1 VSLLAVPNF
10 SEGRDTSVIA
20 AIRAALDADRGL
32 LDRHSDPEHNRTVYT
47 LAGEGRALEERLAAG
62 ASVAIEQIDMRR
74 QRGLHPCIGAL
85 DVCPIVWLDLEG
97 REPARAQAR
106 SVGERIGSLGVPVF
120 LYGELASSEERQE
133 RAFFREGGLTALR
146 QRMKAGEMAPDM
158 GPEIPHLTA
167 GATLVTARPPLAA
180 FNIELDTGDAV
191 VAQRVAAAVR
201 AEAGP
206 EAMLPLYTAYGR
218 IIHNQHDPTAFD
230 DPTGVEGVLR
240 DLGHPVA
247 PAEAATSTDFDDVLR
262 TETAEALDRCGGNI
276 GTPVLSFAPP
286 DGSSF
291 FGPVISKA
299 PKGADALALWDA
311 VTALGTNPYFSELK
325 RSTRSRPQFDD

>member
-1 VSLLAVPNF
+1 MSLLAVPNF

-32 LDRHSDPEHNRTVYT
+32 LDRHSDIEHNRTVYT

-62 ASVAIEQIDMRR
+62 AAVAIEQIDMRR

-146 QRMKAGEMAPDM
+146 QRMKGGELAPDV
-158 GPEIPHLTA
+158 GPETPPLSA
-167 GATLVTARPPLAA
+167 GATLVPARPPLAA

-201 AEAGP
+201 EAGGGP
-206 EAMLPLYTAYGR
+206 PGVRAIGLPLDGGR
-218 IIHNQHDPTAFD
+218 SQVSTNVHDPIAV
-230 DPTGVEGVLR
+230 PLRMVVARVAELAAEQGARPVEAEIVGLV
-240 DLGHPVA
+240 
-247 PAEAATSTDFDDVLR
+247 PAAALQGFPPELPIRDFDPER
-262 TETAEALDRCGGNI
+262 H
-276 GTPVLSFAPP
+276 
-286 DGSSF
+286 
-291 FGPVISKA
+291 VI
-299 PKGADALALWDA
+299 
-311 VTALGTNPYFSELK
+311 E
-325 RSTRSRPQFDD
+325 RRI

>member
-1 VSLLAVPNF
+1 MSLLAVPNF

-32 LDRHSDPEHNRTVYT
+32 LDRHSDIEHNRTVYT

-62 ASVAIEQIDMRR
+62 AAVAIEQIDMRR

-201 AEAGP
+201 EAGGGP
-206 EAMLPLYTAYGR
+206 PGVRAIGLPLDGGR
-218 IIHNQHDPTAFD
+218 SQVSTNVHDPIAVPLRMIVARVTELAAEQGAR
-230 DPTGVEGVLR
+230 PVEAEIVGLV
-240 DLGHPVA
+240 
-247 PAEAATSTDFDDVLR
+247 PAAALQGFPQELPIRDFDPERHVIER
-262 TETAEALDRCGGNI
+262 R
-276 GTPVLSFAPP
+276 LSP
-286 DGSSF
+286 
-291 FGPVISKA
+291 
-299 PKGADALALWDA
+299 
-311 VTALGTNPYFSELK
+311 
-325 RSTRSRPQFDD
+325 TR

>member
-1 VSLLAVPNF
+1 MSLLAVPNF

-47 LAGEGRALEERLAAG
+47 LAGEGRALEDRLAAA

-85 DVCPIVWLDLEG
+85 DVCPLVWLDLEG
-97 REPARAQAR
+97 REPARARAR

-146 QRMKAGEMAPDM
+146 RRMKAGELAPDM
-158 GPEIPHLTA
+158 GPEIPHLSA

-191 VAQRVAAAVR
+191 VAQRVAAALREAGGGPPGVR
-201 AEAGP
+201 AIG
-206 EAMLPLYTAYGR
+206 LPLEGGR
-218 IIHNQHDPTAFD
+218 SQVSTNVHDPIAVPLRMIVARVTELAAEQGARPVEAEIVGLVPAAALQGFPQD
-230 DPTGVEGVLR
+230 LPIRDVDPERHVIER
-240 DLGHPVA
+240 
-247 PAEAATSTDFDDVLR
+247 R
-262 TETAEALDRCGGNI
+262 
-276 GTPVLSFAPP
+276 LSP
-286 DGSSF
+286 
-291 FGPVISKA
+291 
-299 PKGADALALWDA
+299 
-311 VTALGTNPYFSELK
+311 
-325 RSTRSRPQFDD
+325 TR

>member
-1 VSLLAVPNF
+1 MSLLAVPNF

-32 LDRHSDPEHNRTVYT
+32 LDRHSDIEHNRTVYT

-62 ASVAIEQIDMRR
+62 AAVAIEQIDMRR

-201 AEAGP
+201 EAGGGP
-206 EAMLPLYTAYGR
+206 PGVRAIGLPLDGGR
-218 IIHNQHDPTAFD
+218 SQVSTNVHDPIAVPLRMIVARVTELAAEQGAR
-230 DPTGVEGVLR
+230 PVEAEIVGLV
-240 DLGHPVA
+240 
-247 PAEAATSTDFDDVLR
+247 PAAALQGFPPELPIRDFDPER
-262 TETAEALDRCGGNI
+262 H
-276 GTPVLSFAPP
+276 
-286 DGSSF
+286 
-291 FGPVISKA
+291 VI
-299 PKGADALALWDA
+299 
-311 VTALGTNPYFSELK
+311 E
-325 RSTRSRPQFDD
+325 RRI

>member
-1 VSLLAVPNF
+1 MSLLAVPNF

-85 DVCPIVWLDLEG
+85 DVCPLVWLDIEG
-97 REPARAQAR
+97 REPARARAR

-201 AEAGP
+201 EAGGGP
-206 EAMLPLYTAYGR
+206 PGVRAIGLPLDGGR
-218 IIHNQHDPTAFD
+218 SQVSTNVHDPIAVPLRMVVARVTELAAEQGAR
-230 DPTGVEGVLR
+230 PVEAEIVGLV
-240 DLGHPVA
+240 
-247 PAEAATSTDFDDVLR
+247 PAAALQGFPPELPIRDFDPER
-262 TETAEALDRCGGNI
+262 H
-276 GTPVLSFAPP
+276 
-286 DGSSF
+286 
-291 FGPVISKA
+291 VI
-299 PKGADALALWDA
+299 
-311 VTALGTNPYFSELK
+311 E
-325 RSTRSRPQFDD
+325 RRI

>member
-1 VSLLAVPNF
+1 MSLLAVPNF

-32 LDRHSDPEHNRTVYT
+32 LDRHSDIEHNRTVYT

-62 ASVAIEQIDMRR
+62 AAVAIEQIDMRR

-146 QRMKAGEMAPDM
+146 QRMKAGELAPDL
-158 GPEIPHLTA
+158 GPEIPHLSA

-201 AEAGP
+201 EAGGGP
-206 EAMLPLYTAYGR
+206 PGVRAIGLPLDGGR
-218 IIHNQHDPTAFD
+218 SQVSTNVHDPIAVPLRMVVARVTELAAEQGAR
-230 DPTGVEGVLR
+230 PVEAEIVGLV
-240 DLGHPVA
+240 
-247 PAEAATSTDFDDVLR
+247 PAAALQGFPPQLPIRDFDPER
-262 TETAEALDRCGGNI
+262 H
-276 GTPVLSFAPP
+276 
-286 DGSSF
+286 
-291 FGPVISKA
+291 VI
-299 PKGADALALWDA
+299 
-311 VTALGTNPYFSELK
+311 E
-325 RSTRSRPQFDD
+325 RRI

>member
-1 VSLLAVPNF
+1 MSLLAVPNF

-32 LDRHSDPEHNRTVYT
+32 LDRHSDIEHNRTVYT

-62 ASVAIEQIDMRR
+62 AAVAIEQIDMRR

-201 AEAGP
+201 EAGGGP
-206 EAMLPLYTAYGR
+206 PGVRAIGLPLDGGR
-218 IIHNQHDPTAFD
+218 SQVSTNVHDPIAVPLRMVVARVTELAAEQGAR
-230 DPTGVEGVLR
+230 PVEAEIVGLV
-240 DLGHPVA
+240 
-247 PAEAATSTDFDDVLR
+247 PAAALQGFPPELPIRDFDPER
-262 TETAEALDRCGGNI
+262 H
-276 GTPVLSFAPP
+276 
-286 DGSSF
+286 
-291 FGPVISKA
+291 VI
-299 PKGADALALWDA
+299 
-311 VTALGTNPYFSELK
+311 E
-325 RSTRSRPQFDD
+325 RRI